1 MSLTSRRLAATL
13 SLTIG
18 AFLVLTACGGS
29 DSGGSASGGS
39 ASSGSAP
46 SGSASGSG
54 SSEDPF
60 VVGISTPQ
68 GAQPILKATV
78 DAFTAAAE
86 LDGIT
91 VKTLDAQLDPSKQ
104 VTDIDQFVAQQVD
117 AIVVYPLDANS
128 LTPALDRA
136 EKAGIYL
143 IGWAA
148 IAKDGDL
155 GVYASNVDT
164 GGSYRG
170 SDLLVNYVKEQTG
183 GVGNVLG
190 VGLGFPVPA
199 LEAMMSNYE
208 NGVTEGS
215 DMIWLGRVD
224 NPTDDVAGAEKV
236 VSSALTKYQ
245 NDVQVVM
252 AYNDSSSIGASV
264 AIKQAGIDDVLIV
277 GQNGDQDGIA
287 AVIDGRTDATI
298 DLVPWR
304 TGLMLEAVTR
314 AVLNGEKVPLWVE
327 SPTDLITID
336 NVGDY
341 LPWPDALSQIKSG
354 AISCAKGGGCPD
366 DIVALDG

>member
-1 MSLTSRRLAATL
+1 MSVTSRRLAATL
-13 SLTIG
+13 SL
-18 AFLVLTACGGS
+18 AVSAALVLTACGGS
-29 DSGGSASGGS
+29 DSGDSDSGGS
-39 ASSGSAP
+39 GGSSGS
-46 SGSASGSG
+46 
-54 SSEDPF
+54 EDSF
-60 VVGISTPQ
+60 VVGISIPQ

-91 VKTLDAQLDPSKQ
+91 VKPLDAQLNPSKQ

-136 EKAGIYL
+136 EKAGIDL

-148 IAKDGDL
+148 IAKDGDA
-155 GVYASNVDT
+155 GAYASNVDT

-170 SDLLVNYVKEQTG
+170 SGLLADYVKEQTG
-183 GVGNVLG
+183 GEGNVLG
-190 VGLGFPVPA
+190 VGLGIPVPA
-199 LEAMMSNYE
+199 LEVMMSGYE
-208 NGVTEGS
+208 DGVTEGS
-215 DMIWLGRVD
+215 DMTWLGRVD
-224 NPTDDVAGAEKV
+224 NPTVDVAGAQKV

-264 AIKQAGIDDVLIV
+264 ALKEAGIDDALIV

-287 AVIDGRTDATI
+287 AVTDGRTDATI

-304 TGLMLEAVTR
+304 TGLMLETVTR
-314 AVLNGEKVPLWVE
+314 AVLGGEEVPVWVE
-327 SPTDLITID
+327 SPTDLYTAD

-341 LPWPDALSQIKSG
+341 LPWPDALSQIESG
-354 AISCAKGGGCPD
+354 DISCADGGGCPD
-366 DIVALDG
+366 DIAALDG